1 MTTVCTV
8 SALYGRESKGCV
20 TFFVMIKYK
29 SGPRGSCVNIE
40 RVGGRRTA
48 SHGLEGLTVK
58 TNGTV
63 EPLTA
68 GNVDYDYKRRGKPLR
83 RESLT

>member
-1 MTTVCTV
+1 
-8 SALYGRESKGCV
+8 
-20 TFFVMIKYK
+20 MIKYK

-40 RVGGRRTA
+40 RVGGKEEDGESRSRGA
-48 SHGLEGLTVK
+48 HGQSERE
-58 TNGTV
+58 TV